1 MPGPASAISYSAIS
15 GANRFNYHLCIVK
28 RCFKSEDSCVMEV
41 FICRS
46 YREATYLVG
55 YVGGLDHAVIATIF
69 RSLRIGT
76 VNCIVRA
83 EILH

>member
-1 MPGPASAISYSAIS
+1 V
-15 GANRFNYHLCIVK
+15 L
-28 RCFKSEDSCVMEV
+28 EV

-55 YVGGLDHAVIATIF
+55 YVGDLDHAVIATIF